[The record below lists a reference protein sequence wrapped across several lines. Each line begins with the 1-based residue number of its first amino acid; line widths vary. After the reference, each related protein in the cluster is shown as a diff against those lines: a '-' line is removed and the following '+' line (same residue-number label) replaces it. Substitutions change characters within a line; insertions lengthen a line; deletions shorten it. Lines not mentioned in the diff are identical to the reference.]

1 MLCDLAE
8 NQSVLEYIKSLN
20 ILCVEDDKTTQV
32 LYASFLEESVESLT
46 YADDGL
52 EGYQQFLDKKI
63 DIIISDYDMPKL
75 NGLQMI
81 QKIKE
86 RDDDIP
92 IILVSSIEEMPV
104 LVKAIELGVSTFVKK
119 PIIKSDLIE
128 ALKKASKILL
138 ANKYIEEKRKDKLE
152 LLEAK
157 NSYNSYQEDLAFSK
171 ELNILRNDFYYQM
184 VGEKNISLVDFLY
197 QPLDVMSGDAY
208 SARRIDK
215 NRNFYLIVDGMGKGL
230 SASLTA
236 MIMISFINHII
247 DKMIEFDSFSFELL
261 IKESMEYIKPTLLD
275 EEALS
280 LDYILINSHYDTLQY
295 SKFAMPAFLLEDDKC
310 NVLKINSNNPP
321 LSKWLE
327 NYNVDEFDIKEIK
340 KFLFYSDGIVEN
352 SVDNGAHTYAEYIE
366 KDFQSSFTREEFKEK
381 IFEKLKTQED
391 DLTLIFI
398 NKLGLYDACI
408 SSEVFETSLSEI
420 DRADEWYVKIWNEI
434 TDDASLV
441 NSANIVF
448 TELFMNAYEHGN
460 LGINAAHKHQLLDDD
475 IYFETLSK
483 YEKKCNKMIS
493 VTLNKIQTPNSTYIV
508 SIISDE
514 GEGFDTQ
521 ILSEIFRNSTKFN
534 GRGVF
539 ISRKNSMGIYYNAQ
553 GNTVLYLSKI

>member
-236 MIMISFINHII
+236 MIMTSFINHII